1 MRISD
6 WSSDVCSSDL
16 LTQAYQEICGAH
28 FSPAEHPP
36 ATIGIK
42 EGGAGGGISFGYCAK
57 KGRGDGF
64 VAGQLCNVTGGHV
77 PAGARSSDWINSSA
91 VIPCWREVLARS
103 RYSRQAVILPSSRN
117 SKTAT
122 SGTAVHLSLRQE

>member
-1 MRISD
+1 MKRRPTRFTRTYTLFPYTTLFRS
-6 WSSDVCSSDL
+6 
-16 LTQAYQEICGAH
+16 
-28 FSPAEHPP
+28 P

-64 VAGQLCNVTGGHV
+64 VAGPLCNVTGGHV

-103 RYSRQAVILPSSRN
+103 RYSRQAVILPSSLN

>member
-16 LTQAYQEICGAH
+16 
-28 FSPAEHPP
+28 
-36 ATIGIK
+36 
-42 EGGAGGGISFGYCAK
+42 SFGYCAK

-64 VAGQLCNVTGGHV
+64 VAGPLCNVTGGHV

-91 VIPCWREVLARS
+91 VIPCWRGVLARS
-103 RYSRQAVILPSSRN
+103 RYSRQAVILPSSLN

-122 SGTAVHLSLRQE
+122 SGTAVQLSLRQEESTRSVKKTRSEEHTSELQTLMR

>member
-16 LTQAYQEICGAH
+16 ICGAH

-91 VIPCWREVLARS
+91 VIPCWREGLARS
-103 RYSRQAVILPSSRN
+103 GSEASRVGKEGVRTCRSRWAPSP
-117 SKTAT
+117 
-122 SGTAVHLSLRQE
+122 

>member
-16 LTQAYQEICGAH
+16 
-28 FSPAEHPP
+28 
-36 ATIGIK
+36 
-42 EGGAGGGISFGYCAK
+42 SFGYCAK

-77 PAGARSSDWINSSA
+77 PAGARSSEWINSSA
-91 VIPCWREVLARS
+91 VIPCWRQVLARS
-103 RYSRQAVILPSSRN
+103 RYSSQAVLLPSSRN
-117 SKTAT
+117 SKTAA
-122 SGTAVHLSLRQE
+122 SGTAVHVSLRQEQSSRSVKTTLTCQARLSHSCRWSETK